1 MVETTTT
8 ANIIRQAPFLEA
20 FQRRLLDQAF
30 LRGETSV
37 DIPDIQAASLDPL
50 TEQAIAKGQ
59 GIGQFQDY
67 LTQGAET
74 IGEGLGT
81 LQERTAGVPDLF
93 GGAERAAHG
102 SGQRFTPTEKPPQP
116 RWPFSPPPW
125 PWPRPPQATSPLT
138 IETDYKRPV
147 SQPGH
152 HAAYASGDQ
161 TSLQPYLDP
170 YQKLVTQEA
179 LGEYQRQADIQQ
191 NQLAQQAIGAG
202 AFGGSRF
209 GVQGA
214 ELGRNL
220 ADIKSRRIFEDLSRN
235 FSQAQNAAS
244 TAFENQQRRQ
254 QGISQLLTGIGQ
266 AQSQE
271 ASRLGEGIGQFG
283 TLQANLAGI
292 GQGLVGQEVQTLS
305 GLGALKQ
312 TQAQREL
319 DAARQS
325 QLQRAYEPFQRI
337 GFTSDIFKPAISS
350 GQSTIGVTTAPSP
363 SPLSQAIG
371 VGVGALGLNKALG
384 NPFGNIIQGIG

>member
-8 ANIIRQAPFLEA
+8 ASVLRQAPFLEE

-30 LRGETSV
+30 LRGETPV
-37 DIPDIQAASLDPL
+37 DIPDVEVAGLDPL
-50 TEQAIAKGQ
+50 TQQAITRGQ

-67 LTQGAET
+67 LTQGAGT
-74 IGEGLGT
+74 IGQGLAT
-81 LQERTAGVPDLF
+81 LREQTAGVPGLF
-93 GGAERAAHG
+93 GQAAA
-102 SGQRFTPTEKPPQP
+102 
-116 RWPFSPPPW
+116 
-125 PWPRPPQATSPLT
+125 QATGT
-138 IETDYKRPV
+138 GETFVPTAE
-147 SQPGH
+147 G
-152 HAAYASGDQ
+152 
-161 TSLQPYLDP
+161 LQPYLDP
-170 YQKLVTQEA
+170 YQQLVTQEA

-191 NQLAQQAIGAG
+191 NQLGAQAVQGG
-202 AFGGSRF
+202 AFGGDRYGIQS
-209 GVQGA
+209 A

-235 FSQAQNAAS
+235 FSNAQNAAS
-244 TAFENQQRRQ
+244 TAFENQQRRG
-254 QGISQLLTGIGQ
+254 QGISGLLGQIGQ

-271 ASRLGEGIGQFG
+271 GTRLGQGIGQFG

-305 GLGALKQ
+305 GLGALQQ

-325 QLQRAYEPFQRI
+325 ELQQAYEPFQRT
-337 GFTSDIFKPAISS
+337 GFISDIFKPSIGS
-350 GQSTIGVTTAPSP
+350 GASTIGVTTAPSP

-384 NPFGNIIQGIG
+384 NPFGDIVQGLG

>member
-8 ANIIRQAPFLEA
+8 ANIIRQSPFLEE

-30 LRGETSV
+30 LRGETPV
-37 DIPDIQAASLDPL
+37 DIPDIEVAGLDPL
-50 TEQAIAKGQ
+50 TQQAITTGQ

-67 LTQGAET
+67 LTQGAGT
-74 IGEGLGT
+74 IGQGLAA
-81 LQERTAGVPDLF
+81 LQEGTAGVPGLF
-93 GGAERAAHG
+93 GQAA
-102 SGQRFTPTEKPPQP
+102 T
-116 RWPFSPPPW
+116 
-125 PWPRPPQATSPLT
+125 QATGT
-138 IETDYKRPV
+138 GETFVPTA
-147 SQPGH
+147 QG
-152 HAAYASGDQ
+152 
-161 TSLQPYLDP
+161 LQPYLDP
-170 YQKLVTQEA
+170 YQQLVTQEA

-191 NQLAQQAIGAG
+191 NQLAAQAVQGG

-283 TLQANLAGI
+283 TLQANLAGV

-305 GLGALKQ
+305 SLGALKQ
-312 TQAQREL
+312 TQSQREL
-319 DAARQS
+319 DAARQA
-325 QLQRAYEPFQRI
+325 QLQQAYEPYQRV

-371 VGVGALGLNKALG
+371 VGVGALGVNKALG
-384 NPFGNIIQGIG
+384 NPFGGIFNTGGNT